1 MKRNLI
7 KSLIV
12 AGVIALGGTTVAIAT
27 VNADST
33 FSTDASYVELAQD
46 GYTVEEMLTAAIQD
60 EYLAQATY
68 AAIIAAYGE
77 IRPFTNIIAAE
88 QTHIDLLLPLFEAY
102 GIEVPANEAAA
113 SVVLPESITAALST
127 GVDAETANIA
137 MYDAFLAVED
147 LPEDVATV
155 FTYLRNASTNH
166 LKAFTRDRYN
176 FVGSDVMNRIR
187 NVFGKGN
194 KGNGSK
200 FGVGSKNGGNGSNG
214 GYAGVCPNA

>member
-7 KSLIV
+7 KTLIV
-12 AGVIALGGTTVAIAT
+12 AGIVAFGGTTVAIAS
-27 VNADST
+27 VSADST
-33 FSTDASYVELAQD
+33 FDDTASYIELGED

-77 IRPFTNIIAAE
+77 IRPFTNVVAAE

-102 GIEVPANEAAA
+102 GIAVPENEAAA
-113 SVVLPESITAALST
+113 SVAVPESITAALST

-155 FTYLRNASTNH
+155 FAYLRNASLNH
-166 LKAFTRDRYN
+166 LNAFSRARYN
-176 FVGSDVMNRIR
+176 YVGTDVMNRIR

-194 KGNGSK
+194 KGNGSRN
-200 FGVGSKNGGNGSNG
+200 GVGSKNGCNG